1 MSMYVWLCSDPNEQQ
16 VIVKYTYTLLVVIF
30 VILQICTIYLG
41 VFSRSLCSHKS
52 RIEANRMA
60 NNTKGATVVA
70 VAECQQQIWKLL
82 PQLMLMILKC
92 QHSTNYGT
100 KSQELAQEVASQSVS
115 WLQEAAFLKLW
126 CVPSAACCFPKTN
139 TWLLLTN
146 SKRQRQRRML
156 SAATEHILLHSEM
169 PNYRRVFLSAEKATN
184 KKQTESWQMF
194 YFFGF

>member
-1 MSMYVWLCSDPNEQQ
+1 
-16 VIVKYTYTLLVVIF
+16 
-30 VILQICTIYLG
+30 
-41 VFSRSLCSHKS
+41 
-52 RIEANRMA
+52 
-60 NNTKGATVVA
+60 
-70 VAECQQQIWKLL
+70 
-82 PQLMLMILKC
+82 MLMILKC

-100 KSQELAQEVASQSVS
+100 KNQELAQEVASQSVS

-139 TWLLLTN
+139 TWLLLIN

-194 YFFGF
+194 YFFGFLSVLSVRKLTPTTLKCLAE